1 MLQDRPCASQTPRA
15 GAASWKGTFAF
26 HAGKNSAKPTAFVQ
40 RREQNPAAPP
50 AHCSPQQDAA
60 AVPPPCTNPAL
71 CTPPC
76 SIHAVRWAC
85 RRSAQPG
92 AALHCKGGAGG
103 APELPPGP
111 GLGRV
116 FALSAA
122 RRGSSRRA
130 CREAGGGMGGRG
142 SPTTPSPNAGWV
154 TARQRKGMQLG
165 LQGGRL
171 QRAVRE
177 QEGWG
182 RGCRGWR
189 QPGCVPV
196 FPPPASPPHPS
207 HVSPLAAPQQN
218 CSASR
223 CGRPLI
229 TAVGKCRVWS
239 QSDAP

>member
-40 RREQNPAAPP
+40 HREQNPTAPP

-142 SPTTPSPNAGWV
+142 SPTTPSPNAGLGYC
-154 TARQRKGMQLG
+154 ASAERNAIRAAGREASKGCEGAGGLGSG
-165 LQGGRL
+165 LQGVEATRL
-171 QRAVRE
+171 CPCISPPRLPPSP
-177 QEGWG
+177 
-182 RGCRGWR
+182 
-189 QPGCVPV
+189 QPRVPTCC
-196 FPPPASPPHPS
+196 PPAELLCF
-207 HVSPLAAPQQN
+207 PLR
-218 CSASR
+218 ASFNY
-223 CGRPLI
+223 C
-229 TAVGKCRVWS
+229 CW
-239 QSDAP
+239 